1 MAWLCAAGIRPDT
14 VGAAELA
21 VFRAINE
28 LPGWLYPPAWLL
40 MQYGTFITIPVS
52 ALVALGLRRV
62 RLACELLAAGIGVW
76 LLAKV
81 VKDLAPRARPGALLD
96 AVELRGVGA
105 GGRGFPSGHA
115 AVAAAM
121 AFVLVAWL
129 PGRWK
134 WAPVGLG
141 LVVCFGRVYVGA
153 HLPLD
158 VVGGAGL
165 GIVAGAIATVLG
177 GVPLPR
183 GSARSTSVVSGGPDT
198 D

>member
-1 MAWLCAAGIRPDT
+1 MVLCAGVVRPEM
-14 VGAAELA
+14 VGDAEVE
-21 VFRAINE
+21 VFRVVNQ

-40 MQYGTFITIPVS
+40 MQYGTFITIPIA
-52 ALVALGLRRV
+52 ALCALLVRRV

-81 VKDLAPRARPGALLD
+81 VKDLAPRGRPGALLD

-134 WAPVGLG
+134 WAPIGLG
-141 LVVCFGRVYVGA
+141 VVVCFGRVYVGA

-165 GIVAGAIATVLG
+165 GLAAGALATTLG
-177 GVPLPR
+177 GVPAT
-183 GSARSTSVVSGGPDT
+183 GSAGELGPLSGVPDAT
-198 D
+198 R